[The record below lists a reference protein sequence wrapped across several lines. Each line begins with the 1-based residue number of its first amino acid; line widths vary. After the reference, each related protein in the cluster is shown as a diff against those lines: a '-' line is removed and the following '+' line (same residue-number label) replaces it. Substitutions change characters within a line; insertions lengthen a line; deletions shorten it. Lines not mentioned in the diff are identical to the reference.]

1 MSCNLTNVVLITYIF
16 RTHSLV
22 NKLVLILLHPLLKT
36 DPNFFPVYI
45 NLVTCLW
52 CNTQPRVLFKDFV
65 RFWNF
70 SFLYGNDTIYTFSVL
85 SKTMFSAVLL
95 SIEFDV
101 SITVFLFLITNSSL
115 YSITVYLSKIM
126 LYFW

>member
-52 CNTQPRVLFKDFV
+52 CNTEPRVLFKDFV

-115 YSITVYLSKIM
+115 YSINVYLSKIM

>member
-70 SFLYGNDTIYTFSVL
+70 SFLYGSDTTYTFSVL

>member
-70 SFLYGNDTIYTFSVL
+70 SFLYGNDTIYNFSVL